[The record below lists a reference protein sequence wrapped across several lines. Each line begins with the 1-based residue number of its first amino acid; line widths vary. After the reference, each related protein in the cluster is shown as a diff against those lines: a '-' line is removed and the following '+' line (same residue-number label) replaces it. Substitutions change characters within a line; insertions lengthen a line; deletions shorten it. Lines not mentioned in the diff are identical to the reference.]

1 MRLGKTV
8 AILAVSLPVILSGC
22 AGGDVIPGGQVTI
35 KSRPVNAQ
43 IFVDGE
49 MIGHTPKEINP
60 NEVFPAR
67 WKNMT
72 LQAEGNLT
80 LKKQGC
86 KTYTMKVNDSVLI
99 QGIDVVLEC
108 SDAIA
113 QEQVKQHA
121 PKMAP
126 APMMQT
132 IPAVA
137 PAPAPVPQKTTET
150 AIEQRLNKIKSLRDK
165 GVISEQEYQ
174 QNRTRILGEL

>member
-1 MRLGKTV
+1 MTM
-8 AILAVSLPVILSGC
+8 LAVSLPVLLSGC

-35 KSRPVNAQ
+35 KSRPINAQ

-72 LQAEGNLT
+72 LQAEGKLT

-113 QEQVKQHA
+113 QEQVQQHV
-121 PKMAP
+121 PERAP

-132 IPAVA
+132 IPA
-137 PAPAPVPQKTTET
+137 APAPVPQKTTES

-174 QNRTRILGEL
+174 KNRARILGEL